1 MPSNIMRKPRISS
14 ASRRFF
20 NPSIRLQAQA
30 VQNLNSMEKTQQ
42 DIEYEWF
49 TENYAEISRK
59 HPRRFVV
66 IKDMEVVGSAPTFA
80 AAVDLGKLYWPL
92 GEFIVQ
98 YCDGG
103 QEVPVAEVWNLILA
117 QNLDARRNRD
127 KDGNFRKCSLYT
139 NDTPGYATGTTW
151 PGQEPE
157 HLKKEPSIGRT
168 DR

>member
-20 NPSIRLQAQA
+20 NPSIRLQARA
-30 VQNLNSMEKTQQ
+30 VQNLNPMEKTQQ

-49 TENYAEISRK
+49 TENYAEVSRK

-66 IKDMEVVGSAPTFA
+66 I
-80 AAVDLGKLYWPL
+80 
-92 GEFIVQ
+92 
-98 YCDGG
+98 
-103 QEVPVAEVWNLILA
+103 
-117 QNLDARRNRD
+117 

>member
-1 MPSNIMRKPRISS
+1 M
-14 ASRRFF
+14 
-20 NPSIRLQAQA
+20 
-30 VQNLNSMEKTQQ
+30 QNLNPMEKTQQ

-66 IKDMEVVGSAPTFA
+66 IKDKKVCGDAPTYA
-80 AAVDLGKLYWPL
+80 EGVRLGQEKGPL
-92 GEFIVQ
+92 GSFIVQ
-98 YCDGG
+98 YCDGY
-103 QEVPVAEVWNLILA
+103 ETPPVQWLYYCLCNALL
-117 QNLDARRNRD
+117 LSGGRRDTRD

-157 HLKKEPSIGRT
+157 YLKKEPSIGRT
-168 DR
+168 VR